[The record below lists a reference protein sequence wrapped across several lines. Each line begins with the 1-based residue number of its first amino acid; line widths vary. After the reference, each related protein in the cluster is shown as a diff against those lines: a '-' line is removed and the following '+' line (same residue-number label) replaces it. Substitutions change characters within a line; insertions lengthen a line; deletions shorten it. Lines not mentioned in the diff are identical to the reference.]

1 MEEEELKDLSC
12 DVKEWF
18 LDQIEIDCD
27 CMNVES
33 ETEGDDSYP
42 NVVITVGYHSK
53 EWSVSSHDGKV
64 FETETSLEECLKEK
78 IVSDIDDVLN
88 QYDVEYSNVDVS
100 VTSMFDFSVTIEGKY
115 VPKEES
121 DGMDSSDLY

>member
-53 EWSVSSHDGKV
+53 EWSVSSPDGKV

>member
-53 EWSVSSHDGKV
+53 EWSVSSPDGKV

-121 DGMDSSDLY
+121 DEMDSSDLY

>member
-33 ETEGDDSYP
+33 ETEGDDDS
-42 NVVITVGYHSK
+42 NVVVTVGYHSN
-53 EWSVSSHDGKV
+53 EWSVATSDGKG
-64 FETETSLEECLKEK
+64 FETETSLEEYLKGK
-78 IVSDIDDVLN
+78 IVSDIEDVLN

-100 VTSMFDFSVTIEGKY
+100 VTSMFDFSVTIEGKC
-115 VPKEES
+115 VPTEES

>member
-18 LDQIEIDCD
+18 LDQVDIDCD

-33 ETEGDDSYP
+33 ETEGDDDSD
-42 NVVITVGYHSK
+42 VVVTVGYHSK
-53 EWSVSSHDGKV
+53 DWAVAKPAGKG
-64 FETETSLEECLKEK
+64 FETETSLDEYLKEK
-78 IVSDIDDVLN
+78 IVSDIEDVLN
-88 QYDVEYSNVDVS
+88 QYDVEYSNADVS

-115 VPKEES
+115 VPTEES

>member
-53 EWSVSSHDGKV
+53 EWSVSSPDGKV

-88 QYDVEYSNVDVS
+88 QYDVEYSNVDVN

>member
-18 LDQIEIDCD
+18 LDQVDIDCD
-27 CMNVES
+27 CMHVES
-33 ETEGDDSYP
+33 ETEGDDDS
-42 NVVITVGYHSK
+42 NVVVTVGYHSK
-53 EWSVSSHDGKV
+53 EWPVSKPDGKG
-64 FETETSLEECLKEK
+64 FETETSLEEYLKEK
-78 IVSDIDDVLN
+78 IVSDIEDVLN
-88 QYDVEYSNVDVS
+88 QYDVEYSNADVS

-121 DGMDSSDLY
+121 DGMDSSELY

>member
-1 MEEEELKDLSC
+1 MEEEELKDLSV

-33 ETEGDDSYP
+33 EVEGDDDTD
-42 NVVITVGYHSK
+42 VVITVGYHSK
-53 EWSVSSHDGKV
+53 EWSVADPDGKM
-64 FETETSLEECLKEK
+64 FETETALEEYLNDK
-78 IVSDIDDVLN
+78 VASDIEDVLN
-88 QYDVEYSNVDVS
+88 QYAVEYSTVDVR

-115 VPKEES
+115 VPKEET
-121 DGMDSSDLY
+121 DEVDSSDLY

>member
-1 MEEEELKDLSC
+1 MEEEELKDLSV

-33 ETEGDDSYP
+33 EVEGDDDTD
-42 NVVITVGYHSK
+42 VVITVGYHSK
-53 EWSVSSHDGKV
+53 EWSVADPDGKM
-64 FETETSLEECLKEK
+64 FETETALEEYLKEK
-78 IVSDIDDVLN
+78 VASDIEDVLN
-88 QYDVEYSNVDVS
+88 QYAVEYSTVDVR

-115 VPKEES
+115 VPKEET
-121 DGMDSSDLY
+121 DEVDSSDL

>member
-1 MEEEELKDLSC
+1 MEEEELKDLSV

-33 ETEGDDSYP
+33 EVEGDDDTD
-42 NVVITVGYHSK
+42 VVITVGYHSK
-53 EWSVSSHDGKV
+53 EWSVADPDGKM
-64 FETETSLEECLKEK
+64 FETETALEEYLKEK
-78 IVSDIDDVLN
+78 VASDIEDVLN
-88 QYDVEYSNVDVS
+88 QYAVEYSTVDVR

-115 VPKEES
+115 VPKEET
-121 DGMDSSDLY
+121 DEMDSSDLY

>member
-53 EWSVSSHDGKV
+53 EWSVSSPDGKV

-78 IVSDIDDVLN
+78 IVSDIDYVLN